1 MKAGPDLPGLLT
13 TLNITCLST
22 VPTLLNTI
30 PVNELPTVRLI
41 IVGGEAC
48 SRELANRW
56 SANKLFFNTYGPTE
70 ATVVATVQL
79 CQPKLR
85 QERVPIGVPL
95 SNYRVYV
102 VAPGTVQLVPPGA
115 VGELMI
121 SGEGVSRL
129 GYIGDPDKTKARFVV
144 DPYVP
149 ADKSVPCL
157 MYHSGDL
164 VRFDPRTGEL
174 EFCGRMDQQ
183 VKVGC
188 Y

>member
-102 VAPGTVQLVPPGA
+102 
-115 VGELMI
+115 
-121 SGEGVSRL
+121 
-129 GYIGDPDKTKARFVV
+129 
-144 DPYVP
+144 
-149 ADKSVPCL
+149 KSCTCWWYSL
-157 MYHSGDL
+157 CNFQY
-164 VRFDPRTGEL
+164 R
-174 EFCGRMDQQ
+174 QQ
-183 VKVGC
+183 FENTCSYNVEC
-188 Y
+188 